1 MGERILL
8 VNNDDREVG
17 YEEKL
22 IVHKKGLLHRA
33 FSIFVFDEYGRL
45 LLQKRNR
52 LKYHSPSLWTNT
64 CCSHQREGELLE
76 EAIHRRLKEEMGF
89 DCDLKEIFQFTYK
102 TEFHNELIENE
113 YDHVF
118 IGRYDGT
125 IAPDKEEV
133 EAYKWVYFNEI
144 KEDIKNNPEMYT
156 YWFKLIINKVEEYIS
171 CNKNN

>member
-8 VNNDDREVG
+8 VNEYDKEVG

-22 IVHKKGLLHRA
+22 TVHKKGLLHRA
-33 FSIFVFDEYGRL
+33 FSIFIFDKNGRL
-45 LLQKRNR
+45 LLQKRDS

-102 TEFHNELIENE
+102 TEFKNELIENE

-125 IAPDKEEV
+125 IVPNKEEV
-133 EAYKWVYFNEI
+133 EDFKWAHLNEI
-144 KEDIKNNPEMYT
+144 KEDIKNNPEGYT
-156 YWFKLIINKVEEYIS
+156 YWFKLIINKVEQYIQ
-171 CNKNN
+171 NNEV